1 MVDKVVKLEDA
12 VAAINDGDTIC
23 VSGFVGIGT
32 PECLLRGVQD
42 RFLQEAM
49 PKDISLL
56 FAAAPG
62 DGQDRGLNR
71 LAIPGL
77 VKRAIGGHWSLVPKL
92 GALAMCNE
100 IEAYNLPL
108 GCISQLYRDI
118 AAGKPGMYSKVGLHT
133 FVDPRQTGGAIN
145 ECTTKPLV
153 ELKKIDDEEWLFY
166 RSIPVDV
173 ALIRGTTADNQGNI
187 TMEREALT
195 LDMLSI
201 AMAAK
206 NSGGLVIAQVERIA
220 ATGSLDPRRVVVPG
234 NLVDCV
240 VVAEPEEHL
249 QTYSTPYDHAFT
261 GRMKADVG
269 HVQAMDLNE
278 RKIIARRA
286 AMELPINGVVNL
298 GIGMPEGV
306 SAIANEE
313 GIIDNITM
321 TTEAGVFGGIP
332 QTGLDFGASL
342 NASAVIQTNQNFD
355 FYDGG
360 GLDLACLGMAE
371 ADGLGDVN
379 VSCFKG
385 RFAGAGGFI
394 NISQNARKVVFVGTF
409 TAGGLKVEI
418 VNGELNILQ
427 EGRSRKFIESVEQ
440 ITFSGSYANSQT
452 KEVLYVTERCVF
464 KLVESGLE
472 LIEIAP
478 GIDLQ
483 KDILDRMDF
492 VPLIRDVKPMCP
504 AIFKENRMKLRS
516 YLLDIP
522 IDDRLAY
529 DKESN
534 ILFANLSGLKVCD
547 NEDLEVLEEQLLVF
561 FNNIGQKV
569 NIVSNY
575 DGIDISAKMQGKF
588 INLIQR
594 LDEEF
599 YLTASRYSTSAFLR
613 QKLGKD
619 LKNRSISPHIFE
631 TRAEAASF
639 IEKSRMNH
647 KYNDLV
653 AG

>member
-1 MVDKVVKLEDA
+1 MVDKVVNLEDA
-12 VAAINDGDTIC
+12 VAAINDGDTVC

-32 PECLLRGVQD
+32 PECLLRGIEQ
-42 RFLQEAM
+42 RFLEEAM
-49 PKDISLL
+49 PKNISLL

-62 DGQDRGLNR
+62 DGQERGLNR

-92 GALAMCNE
+92 GAMAINNE

-145 ECTTKPLV
+145 DLTTKPLV
-153 ELKKIDDEEWLFY
+153 ELKYIDDEEWLFY

-173 ALIRGTTADNQGNI
+173 ALIRGTTADRLGNI

-220 ATGSLDPRRVVVPG
+220 ANGSLDPRQVVIPG

-240 VVAEPEEHL
+240 VVSEPGEHF
-249 QTYSTPYDHAFT
+249 QTYSTAYDHAFS
-261 GRMKADVG
+261 GRMKADVE
-269 HVQAMDLNE
+269 HVQYMDLNE

-313 GIIDNITM
+313 GIIDNITL

-332 QTGLDFGASL
+332 QSGLDFGAAI
-342 NASAVIQTNQNFD
+342 NASAVIQTNQQFD

-371 ADGLGDVN
+371 VDARGDVN

-409 TAGGLKVEI
+409 TAGGLKVE
-418 VNGELNILQ
+418 VSGGELKIIQ
-427 EGRSRKFIESVEQ
+427 EGRNRKFLEAVEQ
-440 ITFSGSYANSQT
+440 ITFNGEYSRTQGQ
-452 KEVLYVTERCVF
+452 EVLYVTERCVF
-464 KLVESGLE
+464 RFCDSGLE
-472 LIEIAP
+472 LTEIAP
-478 GIDLQ
+478 GIDLE
-483 KDILDRMDF
+483 KDILSQMNF
-492 VPLIRDVKPMCP
+492 TPLIRNVKLMDAC
-504 AIFKENRMKLRS
+504 IFDERRMKLRS
-516 YLLDIP
+516 QLLDIP
-522 IDDRLAY
+522 IKDRLVY
-529 DKESN
+529 DEKNN
-534 ILFANLSGLKVCD
+534 IVFGNLSGLRVSSV
-547 NEDLEVLEEQLLVF
+547 EQLEELNDELNAF
-561 FNNIGQKV
+561 FKNIGRKV
-569 NIVSNY
+569 NLVSNH
-575 DGIDISAKMQGKF
+575 DGVDISSKMEAKFVNMLHQ
-588 INLIQR
+588 LER
-594 LDEEF
+594 DY
-599 YLTASRYSTSAFLR
+599 YLKASRYSTSAFLR

-619 LKNRSISPHIFE
+619 LKNRSIPSHIFE
-631 TRAEAASF
+631 TREEAASF
-639 IEKSRMNH
+639 ISKS
-647 KYNDLV
+647 K
-653 AG
+653 